1 MPEKKSVLI
10 IDDDTYI
17 SNLLRKY
24 LEKNGYYAKAAYSG
38 NTGKNLIKNK
48 DFDLVLCDY
57 RLPDTDGQKLLNYIK
72 SKNPGTIVIIMTAYA
87 EVNLAVKLIKSG
99 AFDYITKP
107 IHPEELLQI
116 LSSALEKKREKE
128 NKTTFFKNFI
138 SGTDKNI
145 QEVMKHVQ
153 MVAPTDLNVLIE
165 GETGSGKEYIA
176 KAIHFKSER
185 RDNPFIAVDCGAIPK
200 ELANSELFG
209 HIKGSFTG
217 AIKDKTGIFE
227 EADGGTLFLDE
238 VGNLSYEVQVK
249 LLRALQERMI
259 TKVGDTKSISVN
271 LRIISAS
278 NVDLQLEVDNDNFR
292 KDLYHRLN
300 EFKLKIPPLRERQ
313 EDINVFID
321 EFIKSANERMNKN
334 VAGID
339 PALLKLMEDYPWYG
353 NLRELRNVINR
364 AVLMASDEYIT
375 IDCLP
380 PAILNLDSKSSDLLP
395 EKIIEEKDNKLKDA
409 SREIEKHL
417 IQKALKDADFN
428 KSKAARMLN
437 IDRKTLYNKISL
449 YNIDT

>member
-17 SNLLRKY
+17 SNLLRNY

-38 NTGKNLIKNK
+38 NTGKKLIEYR

-57 RLPDTDGQKLLNYIK
+57 RLPDTDGQKLLNHIK
-72 SKNPGTIVIIMTAYA
+72 SKKPLTTVIIMTAYA
-87 EVNLAVKLIKSG
+87 EIKLAVKLIKSG

-107 IHPEELLQI
+107 IYPEELLQVI
-116 LSSALEKKREKE
+116 SNALEKKREKE

-138 SGTDKNI
+138 YGTNKKI
-145 QEVMKHVQ
+145 QEIMKHVQ

-176 KAIHFKSER
+176 KAIHFESDR
-185 RDNPFIAVDCGAIPK
+185 RDKPFIAVDCGAIPK

-217 AIKDKTGIFE
+217 AIKDKTGVFE

-259 TKVGDTKSISVN
+259 TKVGDTKSLSVD

-278 NVDLQLEVDNDNFR
+278 NVDLQLEVNNDNFR

-300 EFKLKIPPLRERQ
+300 EFKLKIPPIRERK
-313 EDINVFID
+313 EDITVFID
-321 EFIKSANERMNKN
+321 NFIKLANKRMNKN
-334 VAGID
+334 VVGID
-339 PALLKLMEDYPWYG
+339 PALLKIMKNYTWDG
-353 NLRELRNVINR
+353 NLRELKNVINR
-364 AVLMASDEYIT
+364 AVLMASDEFIT
-375 IDCLP
+375 INCLP
-380 PAILNLDSKSSDLLP
+380 PGIFNLDSESSELLP
-395 EKIIEEKDNKLKDA
+395 EKIYEKKDNKLKDA
-409 SREIEKHL
+409 SHEFEKQL
-417 IQKALKDADFN
+417 IQNALKDANFN
-428 KSKAARMLN
+428 KSKAARLLN

-449 YNIDT
+449 YSINP